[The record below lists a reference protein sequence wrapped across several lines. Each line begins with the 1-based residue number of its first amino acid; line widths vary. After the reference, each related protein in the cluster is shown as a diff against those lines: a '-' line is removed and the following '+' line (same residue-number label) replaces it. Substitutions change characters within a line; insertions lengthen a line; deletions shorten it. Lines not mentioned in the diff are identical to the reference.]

1 MHNVCI
7 YILYMFLQDILFFL
21 VFWFFVHVYSIKCF
35 VFFVSC
41 ALVFFVQRQVEPAK
55 ELDKT
60 KLWDNT
66 KTTGLEKPESF
77 WSLHGSAQVKFKT
90 DLPKT
95 QLFRFVF
102 AMFLQINFLGPSW
115 HEIWW
120 DSPVKIKYNST
131 GFSKPVT
138 LKLWRPSNSI
148 WHSFFKKN
156 MSDLNRTKHINI
168 HTTKIWFAI

>member
-1 MHNVCI
+1 
-7 YILYMFLQDILFFL
+7 
-21 VFWFFVHVYSIKCF
+21 
-35 VFFVSC
+35 
-41 ALVFFVQRQVEPAK
+41 
-55 ELDKT
+55 
-60 KLWDNT
+60 
-66 KTTGLEKPESF
+66 
-77 WSLHGSAQVKFKT
+77 
-90 DLPKT
+90 
-95 QLFRFVF
+95 LFRFVF

-168 HTTKIWFAI
+168 HTTKIWFAIKKKSSKDIALFFALKVN